1 LTIDQLPP
9 EMPGRSHPRWPA
21 VLAAVVAIG
30 VVVLLAVLARSTLKA
45 SAAIFTDLDWPWLP
59 VAVVAEGSS
68 MAAFARTQRRL
79 LRVGGTDIALGS
91 IMALTYAGN
100 AISVSLPLAG
110 SGLSAA
116 FSFRQLSRRGI
127 DPAVAGW
134 ALAVSGIISSF
145 AFALVVAA
153 GAVSS
158 GNTTAV
164 VLGLTGAVASVL
176 PMLAVLAA
184 LRYRPIR
191 RLLNRLFGRV
201 LAVAHRLARRP
212 GPQAAG
218 ALERFL
224 DQIAGLRLPR
234 RQLAEV
240 FALAVWNWV
249 ADCLCLA
256 GAIRATGGAVP
267 WHGLFLAYGVAMAA
281 GSIGLTPGGLGVIE
295 VALSAALVAAG
306 LTGHRALA
314 AVLLYRLI
322 SFWLV
327 VAAGWVVMAV
337 LGHSRGE
344 PKEPTPQ
351 NA

>member
-1 LTIDQLPP
+1 
-9 EMPGRSHPRWPA
+9 MPGTRPRPWPTVLLALVA
-21 VLAAVVAIG
+21 VG
-30 VVVLLAVLARSTLKA
+30 VVILLAVLARSTLRA
-45 SAAIFTDLDWPWLP
+45 SVATFTDLDWPWVT
-59 VAVVAEGSS
+59 VAVVAEAGS
-68 MAAFARTQRRL
+68 MAAFARSQRRL
-79 LRVGGTDIALGS
+79 LRVGGTNIDLGS

-110 SGLSAA
+110 SGLATA
-116 FSFRQLSRRGI
+116 FSFRQFSRRGI

-134 ALAVSGIISSF
+134 ALAVSGIVSSF
-145 AFALVVAA
+145 AFALVLAA
-153 GAVSS
+153 GAIVS

-164 VLGLTGAVASVL
+164 ILGLGGAAVSVL

-184 LRYRPIR
+184 LRYRRIR
-191 RLLNRLFGRV
+191 RLLNGIFGRV
-201 LAVAHRLARRP
+201 LALSLRLVSRP

-224 DQIAGLRLPR
+224 DQVASLRLPP
-234 RQLAEV
+234 RQYAEV
-240 FALAVWNWV
+240 LALAVWNWV

-256 GAIRATGGAVP
+256 SAIRATGGVVP

-337 LGHSRGE
+337 LGRPGE
-344 PKEPTPQ
+344 PKEPSPQ